1 MQTKARTLAEGQ
13 SAMETI
19 KKLSTQPRR
28 STEEEGVNNDN
39 DNVSSEGG
47 GGGGGGSQA
56 GTDLNDRIK
65 QLRDLVNSSAAPP
78 PATRSSRSSSR
89 EVLTSTTT
97 SASSIPPSKGT
108 SAASAAMEAI
118 AAARE
123 RREKRASSA
132 PRSRGGGGVLP
143 PSSSTNASSFGS
155 LPVGRNSMERRAM
168 GDDTSS
174 SSSSTRVTDLS
185 NLPASSSITSFV
197 MDYRESQFPTNGAGG
212 GMRGVLAAQRRHTS
226 RNKVDNDDTCSESSF
241 GSVMDE
247 RTLSESPQVI
257 ALKHKF
263 FASWFNDLAR
273 GSLSVR
279 LTADN
284 LVQQASDA
292 RVLLQLLESLMNQ
305 S

>member
-1 MQTKARTLAEGQ
+1 
-13 SAMETI
+13 METI

-28 STEEEGVNNDN
+28 STEEEGANN
-39 DNVSSEGG
+39 DNVSGG
-47 GGGGGGSQA
+47 GGGGGGSLA

-65 QLRDLVNSSAAPP
+65 QLRDLVNSSAAP

-97 SASSIPPSKGT
+97 SASSIPPSKGS

-132 PRSRGGGGVLP
+132 PRSRGGGVLP

-155 LPVGRNSMERRAM
+155 LPVGRNSMEQRAM
-168 GDDTSS
+168 GENTSSSS

-197 MDYRESQFPTNGAGG
+197 MDYRESQFPSNGAGG